1 MVVTKIPAE
10 ALAQPVNEEAKD
22 EKVQRNAFVAV
33 VLKILKLILDQWLI
47 IGFALACVFGYLWPN
62 VASTNGVIE
71 SQYSVLYGSVAII
84 FLVSGLQ
91 LSPQKLR
98 QNLTNWRLH
107 ILTQG
112 ISFVVIPV
120 IWLIIMWI
128 IIAAGDLHTHAIDIP
143 ILLGMLVLSCL
154 PTTIASNVV
163 MTRNAGGDD
172 AAAIIEVV
180 LGNVFGSFLCP
191 MLIYGF
197 IPDRPEFEAWKP
209 SSLSGLSQMYKDV
222 AMQLGLSVLIPIM
235 VGQALR
241 VFYEKQVMWC
251 LEKLYLGKISTFF
264 LCTLIWTTFS
274 NAFETGAIYQIP
286 KASIIFNVIMN
297 IGLYGLF
304 TTICFTMA
312 RPPRRLVAAFERR
325 FGATTWIPRFFRP
338 KQMSKEQTI
347 AVCFCGAAKTT
358 SVGIPLVSAM
368 WAQKD
373 ELTRASVTIPVM
385 LYTMEQVFLAQGL
398 VYVFRY
404 YLRRDRARKE
414 SVDLERVS
422 APEEGEEEEEGR
434 RVGVN
439 EVDGADERAVE
450 SKYSGDEK
458 GGRVEEGT
466 HVSLA

>member
-1 MVVTKIPAE
+1 MPAD
-10 ALAQPVNEEAKD
+10 ALARPVNEEAKTK
-22 EKVQRNAFVAV
+22 EVQRNKYVAI
-33 VLKILKLILDQWLI
+33 VLRILKLILDQWLI

-62 VASTNGVIE
+62 VAATNGVIE

-120 IWLIIMWI
+120 IWLVIMWI

-191 MLIYGF
+191 VLIYGF
-197 IPDRPEFEAWKP
+197 IPDRPEFEPWKP

-222 AMQLGLSVLIPIM
+222 AMQLGLSVLIPIV

-241 VFYEKQVMWC
+241 VFFEKKVMWC

-297 IGLYGLF
+297 VVLYGLF

-312 RPPRRLVAAFERR
+312 RPPRRLVAALEGRL
-325 FGATTWIPRFFRP
+325 GDAAWIPRAVRRVVTP
-338 KQMSKEQTI
+338 RRMSKEQTI

-373 ELTRASVTIPVM
+373 ELTRASVAIPVM

-398 VYVFRY
+398 VYVFRH
-404 YLRRDRARKE
+404 YLKRDEVRKE
-414 SVDLERVS
+414 SVDLERVPA
-422 APEEGEEEEEGR
+422 AP
-434 RVGVN
+434 
-439 EVDGADERAVE
+439 
-450 SKYSGDEK
+450 
-458 GGRVEEGT
+458 
-466 HVSLA
+466 